1 MKSPI
6 ATKIVATL
14 AAVAAVAAV
23 AAPAAAQSYGGD
35 RGRHDEP
42 RYEQNRPDQGRYNL
56 NQRQEQLNTRIERGI
71 RNGSLSRSE
80 ARQLRREAASI
91 ARIEARYRAGGLSG
105 WERADLDR
113 RFDRLDAQVRHDRHD
128 RDYGSGYRH

>member
-1 MKSPI
+1 MKTVI

-14 AAVAAVAAV
+14 AAVAALTAV
-23 AAPAAAQSYGGD
+23 AAPAAAQSYRGD
-35 RGRHDEP
+35 HG
-42 RYEQNRPDQGRYNL
+42 RYEQGRHDQGRYNL
-56 NQRQEQLNTRIERGI
+56 NQRQEQLNTRIELGI

-80 ARQLRREAASI
+80 ARQLRREANDI
-91 ARIEARYRAGGLSG
+91 ARLEARYRIGGLSG

-128 RDYGSGYRH
+128 RDYGSGYYR